1 MFYVKWLMKDFYQV
15 YEKQVGNFSIHFG
28 DALQVCFCTAFFC
41 KAKKC
46 LGGGPRLR
54 LGPPPR
60 QSLGGTQAKKSGEL
74 LCSSSFLY
82 NKEAFVANFKTFS
95 F

>member
-1 MFYVKWLMKDFYQV
+1 V

-46 LGGGPRLR
+46 LGG
-54 LGPPPR
+54 
-60 QSLGGTQAKKSGEL
+60 TQAKKSGEL